1 MQKTRT
7 HYQDQ
12 LKLTSH
18 VYPIKKAS
26 EESGSNGRG
35 RKNKNSGGNHE
46 AKMGMTNLLLI
57 INNWNYV
64 RDTQNQPNVKKC
76 TPSDFQVQLK
86 ISSTAFRNA
95 SNPDC
100 EFPFD
105 KQAANFP
112 YDSFLQLHQS
122 RGVKKFIQE
131 VKETYLAVEG
141 KFPGTEEEDDA
152 EADEEEEEEDDLF
165 HTEESVNVEEDDAEV
180 SRILNRKTPRRLN
193 VSPLRPIR
201 EERDDS
207 GLDSESREALESGNL
222 TPPPPPKKRAKRCL
236 QNPAAPLPSHLLY

>member
-1 MQKTRT
+1 MFCNLQLQKTRT

-12 LKLTSH
+12 MRLTSH
-18 VYPIKKAS
+18 VYPIKKSS

-35 RKNKNSGGNHE
+35 RKNKSSGSSNE
-46 AKMGMTNLLLI
+46 STMGMTNLLLI

-86 ISSTAFRNA
+86 LSSTAFRTA
-95 SNPDC
+95 ANPDC

-112 YDSFLQLHQS
+112 YDSFLQLHQT

-141 KFPGTEEEDDA
+141 KFPGAEEEDD
-152 EADEEEEEEDDLF
+152 EDEEEDDLF
-165 HTEESVNVEEDDAEV
+165 HAEESLNVEEDDAEV
-180 SRILNRKTPRRLN
+180 SRILAKKPPRRPN
-193 VSPLRPIR
+193 SSPLRVIQ
-201 EERDDS
+201 EDRDDS
-207 GLDSESREALESGNL
+207 GLDSESREALESGNV
-222 TPPPPPKKRAKRCL
+222 TPPPPPKKRTKRCL
-236 QNPAAPLPSHLLY
+236 QNPLAPPHLLY